1 MKAGLSKLVDC
12 RPPADLNIYVV
23 EGVAKLG
30 RKLFQRP
37 LDDALELA
45 SFHLSTLYQRDK
57 WDTRDAR
64 GKRRSET
71 NPEGLEL
78 EWGEEALADA
88 EIPFVSSRAQPRP
101 LRAGSRH
108 TTDPSLGSGPS
119 SSLPR
124 ELGMTAALLRAG

>member
-88 EIPFVSSRAQPRP
+88 EIPLRFLPGATPPTQGRLSPHHRP
-101 LRAGSRH
+101 FARLRAIVV
-108 TTDPSLGSGPS
+108 P
-119 SSLPR
+119 
-124 ELGMTAALLRAG
+124 

>member
-57 WDTRDAR
+57 WDTRDTR

-71 NPEGLEL
+71 NQEGLAL
-78 EWGEEALADA
+78 EWGEEAVG
-88 EIPFVSSRAQPRP
+88 EGEMHVVSCRAHPR
-101 LRAGSRH
+101 
-108 TTDPSLGSGPS
+108 
-119 SSLPR
+119 
-124 ELGMTAALLRAG
+124 